1 MSKGSFSEL
10 TKAVTK
16 TIDEMPVGTKF
27 YGNQL
32 QHLVSARYPDAEKKY
47 TDTIMRIARK
57 YRRYSYRTVNN
68 RGEYERI

>member
-1 MSKGSFSEL
+1 MSKGNFSEL
-10 TKAVTK
+10 TRAVTK

-32 QHLVSARYPDAEKKY
+32 QNLVTARCPDAGTKY

-57 YRRYSYRTVNN
+57 YRRYSYRAINN
-68 RGEYERI
+68 RGEYERV